1 MRKYL
6 LSIVLL
12 ISTLSF
18 SQQASDYFPD
28 QTGYKWN
35 YKVIPLDSINNEID
49 SLTYSRADSFA
60 TTINFMGKLSDLVLS
75 KSAPINLIN
84 VMPYIDSSYFSFEN
98 ADGYQYF
105 QISNL
110 GNLISVL
117 DTIGIDSS
125 FLGVI
130 QSFESWYSV
139 FRFGQ
144 PIGSE
149 FTIFSKDTTISINGN
164 NFPLRFQ
171 YLGKRLADET
181 IQVASGSYL
190 CKKFLLS
197 TVVSYIILPPVVFEL
212 FRLETTKWISQN
224 VWLVQEITPSK
235 TIDLTY
241 LGYGSFTI
249 PGLKTELLPGVTG
262 IKYHDPVPTGFTLS
276 DNYPNPFNPSTNINF
291 SIPNS
296 GKVSLKV
303 FDIIGREV
311 AVLAEEQRTAGN
323 YSVTF
328 NPGNLSSGVY
338 FCILSFEGK
347 QLTRKMIYLK

>member
-1 MRKYL
+1 
-6 LSIVLL
+6 
-12 ISTLSF
+12 
-18 SQQASDYFPD
+18 
-28 QTGYKWN
+28 
-35 YKVIPLDSINNEID
+35 
-49 SLTYSRADSFA
+49 
-60 TTINFMGKLSDLVLS
+60 
-75 KSAPINLIN
+75 
-84 VMPYIDSSYFSFEN
+84 MPYIDSSYFSFEN

-144 PIGSE
+144 PVGSE

-241 LGYGSFTI
+241 LGYGGFTI

-276 DNYPNPFNPSTNINF
+276 DNYPNPFNPTTKIKY
-291 SIPNS
+291 SIPHLS
-296 GKVSLKV
+296 QVQIKVY
-303 FDIIGREV
+303 D
-311 AVLAEEQRTAGN
+311 VLGNEIKTLVNAEKPAGTYELN
-323 YSVTF
+323 WNAENF
-328 NPGNLSSGVY
+328 PSGVY
-338 FCILSFEGK
+338 FY
-347 QLTRKMIYLK
+347 QLRATPNSGQAGDFIQTRKMILLK